1 MTITVSQEDT
11 QELTVRQGKLFLVD
25 LAGSEKTSRSG
36 VEGIS
41 LQEANKI
48 NSSLTSLGK
57 VIKALSDSRQQHVPY
72 R

>member
-1 MTITVSQEDT
+1 MIVTVAQEDT
-11 QELTVRQGKLFLVD
+11 FELSIRTGKLFLVD
-25 LAGSEKTSRSG
+25 LAGSEKTNRSG
-36 VEGIS
+36 VEGQA
-41 LQEANKI
+41 LREANKI